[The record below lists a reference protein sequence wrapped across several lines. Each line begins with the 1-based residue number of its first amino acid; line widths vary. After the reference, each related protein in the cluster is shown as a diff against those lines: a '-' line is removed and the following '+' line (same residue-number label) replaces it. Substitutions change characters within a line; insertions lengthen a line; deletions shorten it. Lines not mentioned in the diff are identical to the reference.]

1 MKCTI
6 KPNRITCGPP
16 ELAAVGRWLYMFAEA
31 QWGVSELWNQAALD
45 RGLVYIYGIYGI
57 YGILINCS

>member
-16 ELAAVGRWLYMFAEA
+16 ELAAVGRWLYMFAEV
-31 QWGVSELWNQAALD
+31 QWGVSELWNLAALD
-45 RGLVYIYGIYGI
+45 RGLH
-57 YGILINCS
+57 